1 MSLIF
6 CYIPKITL
14 QTITRF
20 LWHLF
25 GLVAVSVCHRFDSP
39 AVGVSPLWLVAV
51 LTIPRSVKL
60 VYKYSVHCVP

>member
-39 AVGVSPLWLVAV
+39 AVGVSPFWFVAV
-51 LTIPRSVKL
+51 MACCRFDHTP
-60 VYKYSVHCVP
+60 